1 MPHELRPPPTTAT
14 PVWETHRDDPDLN
27 EAAQENTSVATWLD
41 ALSGLGET
49 TLSDSGDEILYS
61 RAPDALRQQS
71 IEPTP
76 DAIED
81 WVQAHRNRPPT

>member
-1 MPHELRPPPTTAT
+1 M
-14 PVWETHRDDPDLN
+14 WETPRDDPDLN
-27 EAAQENTSVATWLD
+27 EAAQENPSVATWVG
-41 ALSGLGET
+41 ALTSLGET
-49 TLSDSGDEILYS
+49 TLTDSRNEMLYS
-61 RAPDALRQQS
+61 QAPDALRQQS